1 MPYRLQCDHKWEII
15 CNKNKQKMCI
25 YVHIG
30 YMKGREDLSDL
41 KCMTD
46 RKDEELH
53 CLAERRENL

>member
-1 MPYRLQCDHKWEII
+1 M
-15 CNKNKQKMCI
+15 

-30 YMKGREDLSDL
+30 YMKGHEALSDL

-53 CLAERRENL
+53 CSAERRENL